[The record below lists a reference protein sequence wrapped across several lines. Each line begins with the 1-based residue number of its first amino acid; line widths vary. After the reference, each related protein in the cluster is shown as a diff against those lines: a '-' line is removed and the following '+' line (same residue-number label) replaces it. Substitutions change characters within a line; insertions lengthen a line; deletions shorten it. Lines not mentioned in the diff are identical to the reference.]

1 LSKADDQRRRYVRM
15 GTSPEEKAMSGS
27 ASRVE
32 DFLAQKR
39 IAVAGVS
46 SADSSQA
53 ANMIYRR
60 LRDSGYEVFAVNP
73 KAEQVEGDTCYPD
86 LKSIP
91 GNVDGVVISTPPEAA
106 EEIAKECAEVG
117 VPRVWMHRSFGKG
130 SVSDAATRFCDEH
143 GIAVIPGG
151 CPMMFCEPVDFGHKC
166 MRWALRLTGGLP
178 R

>member
-1 LSKADDQRRRYVRM
+1 MAEGSSKI
-15 GTSPEEKAMSGS
+15 K
-27 ASRVE
+27 

-46 SADSSQA
+46 RTETGQA

-73 KAEQVEGDTCYPD
+73 KAEQVEGDPCFHD

-91 GNVDGVVISTPPEAA
+91 GKVDGVVVVTPPEAA
-106 EEIAKECAEVG
+106 EEIVRECAEVG
-117 VPRVWMHRSFGKG
+117 VPRAWMHRAFGTG
-130 SVSDAATRFCDEH
+130 SVSDAATKYCDEN
-143 GIAVIPGG
+143 GIEVIPGG
-151 CPMMFCEPVDFGHKC
+151 CPMMFCGPVDFGHKC
-166 MRWALRLTGGLP
+166 MRWWLRLTGKLP

>member
-1 LSKADDQRRRYVRM
+1 MAEGSSKI
-15 GTSPEEKAMSGS
+15 K
-27 ASRVE
+27 

-46 SADSSQA
+46 RTETGQA

-73 KAEQVEGDTCYPD
+73 KADQVEGDPCFHD

-91 GNVDGVVISTPPEAA
+91 GKLDGVVVVTTPEAA
-106 EEIAKECAEVG
+106 EEIARRCAEVG
-117 VPRVWMHRSFGKG
+117 VPRVWMHRGFGAG
-130 SVSDAATRFCDEH
+130 SVSDAATRYCEEN
-143 GIAVIPGG
+143 GIEVIPGG
-151 CPMMFCEPVDFGHKC
+151 CPMMFCGPVDFGHKC
-166 MRWALRLTGGLP
+166 MRWWLSLTRKLP